1 MSMIERFSQTD
12 DGAGELAVVL
22 LPTKATYAP
31 ADHVRIEVLGLTGD
45 GALSV
50 WSLGEHVATVPVHGP
65 GDVDLGTL
73 PVGTYGVELN
83 LVVTAGRDAAGGA
96 GADVPSARTA
106 VEVASDVRARLRYGF
121 VADYAP
127 GRAVSGVAELVRRL
141 HLTGVQLYDWA
152 YRHADLV
159 GGGENYTDAL
169 DRPVSLDTVRR
180 LIAAIRAAGA
190 RSFGYAAVYGVG
202 RAEWSRWEHAAL
214 LTPTGQPYG
223 LADFLS
229 LVDPAEPSWLEHFT
243 EDLAASIHAAG
254 LDGFHLDQYGYPKR
268 AIRADG
274 ALVDVADSFVT
285 LIQAVRDRLPDSHL
299 VFNNVNDFPTWRTGS
314 SGQDGVYIEVW
325 EPHLT
330 LGSLGQVVTR
340 ARAVGSGKP
349 VVIAAYQHVY
359 ESAST
364 PESDLATAFTMA
376 TLFSHGA
383 THLLAGDGDRILVD
397 PYYVRNH
404 TMESSTAALLQ
415 RWYDFLVEHDALLMN
430 PSVTEVTGA
439 YAGAYNDDADV
450 TYPHAAV
457 SGDAA
462 TGAVWRRISRA
473 GDALVV
479 HLINLVGQKD
489 TQWDAPRLPVGDPG
503 PGTLRVRRTGPRLPR
518 VRVADPST
526 TPRLVDVPV
535 VADGDHAVAQLPAP
549 HVWQLVVIDDGV
561 LVNWAGV

>member
-1 MSMIERFSQTD
+1 MTMTERSSRPD
-12 DGAGELAVVL
+12 DGAGERAVEL
-22 LPTKATYAP
+22 LPTQATYAP
-31 ADHVRIEVLGLTGD
+31 TDHVRIEVRGLTGD
-45 GALSV
+45 GGLSV
-50 WSLGEHVATVPVHGP
+50 WSLGVHVATVPVRGA
-65 GDVDLGTL
+65 GEVDLGVL

-83 LVVTAGRDAAGGA
+83 LAAGASRSLADA
-96 GADVPSARTA
+96 GAEAAVPSARTA
-106 VEVASDVRARLRYGF
+106 VEVTADVRARLRYGF

-127 GRAVSGVAELVRRL
+127 GRDVTPVAELVRRL

-159 GGGENYTDAL
+159 GGGEDYTDAL

-180 LIAAIRAAGA
+180 LVAAIRAAGA

-243 EDLAASIHAAG
+243 EDLAASIDAVG

-268 AIRADG
+268 AVRADG
-274 ALVDVADSFVT
+274 AVVDVADSFVT
-285 LIQAVRDRLPDSHL
+285 LVQAVRDRLPDSHL

-314 SGQDGVYIEVW
+314 SPQDGVYIEVW

-330 LGSLGQVVTR
+330 LGSLGHVVTR
-340 ARAVGSGKP
+340 ARAVGAGKP

-359 ESAST
+359 DSA
-364 PESDLATAFTMA
+364 PAAESDLATAFTMA

-404 TMESSTAALLQ
+404 TMEPSTAALLQ
-415 RWYDFLVEHDALLMN
+415 RWYDFLVEHDALLID
-430 PSVTEVTGA
+430 PSVADVTGA

-450 TYPHAAV
+450 TYAHAAV
-457 SGDAA
+457 GGEAA
-462 TGAVWRRISRA
+462 AGTVWRRVTRA

-479 HLINLVGQKD
+479 HLVNLVGQED
-489 TQWDAPRLPVGDPG
+489 TRWDAPRLPIGDPG
-503 PGTLRVRRTGPRLPR
+503 PGTLRVRRTGPGLPR

-526 TPRLVDVPV
+526 TPRLVEVPV

-549 HVWQLVVIDDGV
+549 HVWQVVVIDDGV
-561 LVNWAGV
+561 RS